1 MLVGILSSL
10 LTRKT
15 LAECGLT
22 DFRKLSPCTT
32 ILKHTSTESFHACCV
47 PHWLGVCSY
56 TPVVSTARLLAD
68 GRVHFVSDEPRK
80 VQVLEQPDLFLV
92 GSSHVGAACVKVPQE
107 HHILHTHTH
116 TMLEKHQRQQ
126 PESLISA
133 SSPDHLG
140 FEKQPPAQPTVLL
153 TWVLN
158 FLVTSL
164 KTSSS
169 LSISCTVRSGR
180 VFTATKTNFLAAAGW
195 RRRGGAVSKLG
206 MVPIRF
212 RCCFYLFFRF
222 GTEGRRAR

>member
-1 MLVGILSSL
+1 MQINERKLRLVSQKCGHGLCVNFKQSGLCETRAGRTMLVGILSSL

-68 GRVHFVSDEPRK
+68 GRVHFVSEEPRK

-116 TMLEKHQRQQ
+116 TQ
-126 PESLISA
+126 
-133 SSPDHLG
+133 
-140 FEKQPPAQPTVLL
+140 
-153 TWVLN
+153 
-158 FLVTSL
+158 
-164 KTSSS
+164 
-169 LSISCTVRSGR
+169 C
-180 VFTATKTNFLAAAGW
+180 
-195 RRRGGAVSKLG
+195 
-206 MVPIRF
+206 
-212 RCCFYLFFRF
+212 
-222 GTEGRRAR
+222 